1 VRGCSGVLLKSSS
14 LHAKN
19 VKSEDNS
26 LSSWEC
32 DLCSHVVDPHAP
44 GPLFPGKTLTL
55 DNKPWELVPA
65 AENSFA
71 AAMGVY
77 RERRFKDA
85 RVLLERFLADFSGK
99 LVGSILE
106 SHNGYNAHG
115 FVFSPI

>member
-1 VRGCSGVLLKSSS
+1 VLLKSSS

-26 LSSWEC
+26 LSSY
-32 DLCSHVVDPHAP
+32 VVDPHAP

-115 FVFSPI
+115 FVFSLI